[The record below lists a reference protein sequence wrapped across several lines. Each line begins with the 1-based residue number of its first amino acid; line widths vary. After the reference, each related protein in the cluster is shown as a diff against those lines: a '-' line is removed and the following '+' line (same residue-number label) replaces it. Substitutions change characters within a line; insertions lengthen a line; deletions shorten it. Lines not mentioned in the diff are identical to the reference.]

1 MTLVLAA
8 LQVLN
13 IFVVTLSGFGL
24 VSTSLLIYGLIQV
37 SWQLNVIRHF
47 NLIIIELLFDL
58 GQKMSWCLMPW
69 IVSVSCTTLVD
80 LIYAVYLLAHTVQ
93 TLNNVRESFHLQLH
107 SPSQ

>member
-58 GQKMSWCLMPW
+58 DPENVL
-69 IVSVSCTTLVD
+69 VSDAVDRERFVHDPSRSHLRRLPSCSHGT
-80 LIYAVYLLAHTVQ
+80 
-93 TLNNVRESFHLQLH
+93 NS
-107 SPSQ
+107 